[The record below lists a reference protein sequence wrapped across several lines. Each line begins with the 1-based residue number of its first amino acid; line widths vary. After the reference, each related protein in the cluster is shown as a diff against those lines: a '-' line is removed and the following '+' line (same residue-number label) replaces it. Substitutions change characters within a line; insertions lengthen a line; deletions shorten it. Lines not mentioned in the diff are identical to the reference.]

1 MIYIGYQGIGKSS
14 ISGNKNIDLESSNFW
29 VDNERVENWFK
40 IYCNI
45 AEHLSNQGF
54 NVFMSSH
61 KIIREEFNRRGTKF
75 IAICPSLELKEK
87 WLKRLEERY
96 NKSKSEKNFK
106 ALKNAEQCYEENIID
121 LMQEDEVINIQNIDY
136 NLEDLLYK

>member
-75 IAICPSLELKEK
+75 ITICPCLELKDK

-96 NKSKSEKNFK
+96 NKSKSEKNLK